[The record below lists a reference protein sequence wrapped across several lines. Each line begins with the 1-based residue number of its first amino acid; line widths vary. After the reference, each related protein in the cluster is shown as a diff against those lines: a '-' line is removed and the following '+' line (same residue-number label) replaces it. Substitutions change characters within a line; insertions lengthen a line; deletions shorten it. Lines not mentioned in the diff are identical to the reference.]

1 MRMEE
6 LEMKAESAAVVDV
19 VVVTAQLVVI
29 TSAVAVVVSMVEV
42 EKSGVR
48 KSLMAGVET
57 AMREE
62 RMELESVLE

>member
-1 MRMEE
+1 MKMEE
-6 LEMKAESAAVVDV
+6 LEMKPESAV
-19 VVVTAQLVVI
+19 VVVTAQLAVI
-29 TSAVAVVVSMVEV
+29 TSAVVVVGVVVVSMVEV
-42 EKSGVR
+42 EKSGAR